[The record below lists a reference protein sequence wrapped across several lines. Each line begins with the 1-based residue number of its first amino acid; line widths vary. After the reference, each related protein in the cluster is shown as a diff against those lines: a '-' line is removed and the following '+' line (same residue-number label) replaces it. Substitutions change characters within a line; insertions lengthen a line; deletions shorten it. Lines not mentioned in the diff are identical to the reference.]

1 MSSNRGVLVRVPAPR
16 REMAKAYQKE
26 YYARHQIEL
35 PLWRCLVEIE
45 KREQRSPV
53 DPFVRLK
60 RGLRL

>member
-1 MSSNRGVLVRVPAPR
+1 MSRGVVVWVPITR
-16 REMAKAYQKE
+16 RDMAKAYQKE

-45 KREQRSPV
+45 KRDQRSPV